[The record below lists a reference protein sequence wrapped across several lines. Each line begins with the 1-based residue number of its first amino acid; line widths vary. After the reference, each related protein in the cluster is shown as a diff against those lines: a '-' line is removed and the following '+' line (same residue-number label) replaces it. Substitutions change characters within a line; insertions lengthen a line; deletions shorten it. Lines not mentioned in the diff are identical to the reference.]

1 MREAAELGRFALLS
15 VLLFAPV
22 VTLALDA
29 THSISQYG
37 HTTWTLQEGALPGVP
52 SDMAQTTDG
61 YLWVGTR
68 AGLVRFDGVRFVPFA
83 PPKGEEPLTSRV
95 LSLRAAHDGSLWIG
109 TRTDLEH
116 WQNGHL
122 SHYPDAL
129 GTVMSILE
137 DPGGKVWFTRIR
149 LHEREGPLCEVAGA
163 KSVCHGVQDGI
174 SIRQAHQLTRDAQ
187 GNLWTFSASELLRWK
202 PGSVRTYVAAELG
215 GKGEAE
221 DSFEVFQTLAAA
233 PDGSMWVGAT
243 QPSHGLGLL
252 RVVNDSLESVVTP
265 ELDGRKLSV
274 SALLLDQRN
283 ALWIGTPGEGLLR
296 LHDGKVSRY
305 GTREGLSSDTIQG
318 LFEDREGTL
327 WVLTAQG
334 IDAFRDLRVSSVT
347 SREGLSADVANAVLA
362 TRDGAVW
369 INSWHSLDVL
379 HDGKVTSLSAH
390 KGLPGEEVTALFED
404 RTGTLWLGIDNDLM
418 AFEGG
423 TFKTVKRP
431 DGRSIGYIQQLT
443 QDTAGDI
450 WLIESKTSQM
460 LRIHDRQV
468 VETIPRSEIA
478 FAYAQSMVPDQHEG
492 VWFPLTNGDLAHYR
506 RGQLETV
513 EFHRAPHTGLVSGL
527 ISTPDGSIIGG
538 TSLGLIGWRNGRSQ
552 TMTAAND
559 LPCQDIHTLL
569 RDRHDNLW
577 LYAACGVIF
586 MASDQVQAWW
596 RDPGA
601 RLRFRVFDVLDGA
614 RPALGAFFPRS
625 SVGPDGRL
633 WFVNGSMAQVIEPDR
648 LVANTLAPPVHIEG
662 LVADRRAFS
671 PQAGLRL
678 APHTRD
684 LEIDYT
690 ALSLVV
696 PRKNNFR
703 YKLVGHDTDWQD
715 AGARRQAFYT
725 DLRPGDYRFQ
735 VIASNNNGVWNES
748 GASLDFAITP
758 ALYQTTW
765 FTALCI
771 CAGAGALW
779 LLYLVRVRQIE
790 MRIRMRLEER
800 VIERE
805 RMTRDL
811 HDTLLQSMQG
821 LILRFQAV
829 LARIPEGGE
838 RAMQMM
844 EQALE
849 RADQVLAEGREHVY
863 GLRRST
869 HASNDLPQALQALAK
884 ELAETADHTKFR
896 IIIEGAPRRL
906 HPVVREEAYRIGAEA
921 LANAARH
928 AVATHVDTEIAYSRK
943 GLTLRVV
950 DDGRGFDAA
959 VLSEGAP
966 RGHFGLSG
974 MRERARRIRA
984 RFEVSTRPGSG
995 SAVEVQVPASI
1006 AYEVLEAVGGAGGVR
1021 LALSARG
1028 RVDLEGLSEQT
1039 AVAANGRH
1047 GAIAGKWREAH
1058 YRGKGE

>member
-1 MREAAELGRFALLS
+1 MRFALLS

-22 VTLALDA
+22 TFALEA
-29 THSISQYG
+29 AHSISQYG
-37 HTTWTLQEGALPGVP
+37 HTMWTLQEGALPGVP
-52 SDMAQTTDG
+52 LDVAQTTDG

-83 PPKGEEPLTSRV
+83 PPKGEELLTSRV
-95 LSLRAAHDGSLWIG
+95 LSLRAARDGSLWIG
-109 TRTDLEH
+109 TRSDLEH

-122 SHYPDAL
+122 SHYSDAP
-129 GTVMSILE
+129 GTIMSVIE
-137 DPGGKVWFTRIR
+137 DSGGKVWFTRMRIG
-149 LHEREGPLCEVAGA
+149 EGEGPLCEVAGTA
-163 KSVCHGVQDGI
+163 AICHGVKDGI
-174 SIRQAHQLTRDAQ
+174 PLRHAHQLTLDAR
-187 GNLWTFSASELLRWK
+187 GNFWTFSATDLLRWK
-202 PGSVRTYVAAELG
+202 PGSARTYVAAELG

-221 DSFEVFQTLAAA
+221 DSFEVFQALAPA

-243 QPSHGLGLL
+243 QPSHGLGLM
-252 RVVNDSLESVVTP
+252 RVVDDRLESVVMP

-274 SALLLDQRN
+274 SALLLDHQN

-296 LHDGKVSRY
+296 LQGEKVSRY
-305 GTREGLSSDTIQG
+305 GAREGLSSDTVQG

-334 IDAFRDLRVSSVT
+334 IDAFRDLRVTSVT

-362 TRDGAVW
+362 TRDGTVW
-369 INSWHSLDVL
+369 INTWHSLDAL
-379 HDGKVTSLSAH
+379 RDGKVTSLSAH

-404 RTGTLWLGIDNDLM
+404 SAGTLWLGVDNDLL

-423 TFKTVKRP
+423 TFKSVKRP

-450 WLIESKTSQM
+450 WLMESKTQQ
-460 LRIHDRQV
+460 LVRIHDRQV
-468 VETIPRSEIA
+468 VQTIPRSVIP
-478 FAYAQSMVPDQHEG
+478 FAYAQSIVPDQHEG
-492 VWFPLTNGDLAHYR
+492 IWFALTNGDLAHYR

-513 EFHRAPHTGLVSGL
+513 EFHRAGLIWGL

-552 TMTAAND
+552 TMTLANN

-586 MASDQVQAWW
+586 LAADEVQAWW
-596 RDPGA
+596 KDPGA
-601 RLRFRVFDVLDGA
+601 RLRFRLFDALDGA
-614 RPALGAFFPRS
+614 RPSLGGFFPRS

-633 WFVNGSMAQVIEPDR
+633 WFANGSVVQVIDPDR
-648 LVANTLAPPVHIEG
+648 LGGNTLAPPVHIEG

-671 PQAGLRL
+671 PQAGLRF

-703 YKLVGHDTDWQD
+703 YKLVGHDSDWQD

-725 DLRPGDYRFQ
+725 DLPPGDYRFQ
-735 VIASNNNGVWNES
+735 VVASNNDGVWSES
-748 GASLDFAITP
+748 GASLDFAIMP
-758 ALYQTTW
+758 AFYQTTW
-765 FTALCI
+765 FMALCI
-771 CAGAGALW
+771 FAGAGVLW
-779 LLYLVRVRQIE
+779 LLYLARVRQIE
-790 MRIRMRLEER
+790 MGIRMRLEER

-805 RMTRDL
+805 RMARDL
-811 HDTLLQSMQG
+811 HDTLLQSVQG

-838 RAMQMM
+838 RPLHMM

-863 GLRRST
+863 DLRKAT
-869 HASNDLPQALQALAK
+869 HASNDLPQALQ
-884 ELAETADHTKFR
+884 ELAEQLAQTSDNTQFR
-896 IIIEGAPRRL
+896 VTIEGTPRRL
-906 HPVVREEAYRIGAEA
+906 HPVVREETYRIGAEA
-921 LANAARH
+921 LTNAVRH

-943 GLTLRVV
+943 GVTLRVV
-950 DDGRGFDAA
+950 DNGRGFDAA
-959 VLSEGAP
+959 VLSIGAP
-966 RGHFGLSG
+966 RGHFGLTG
-974 MRERARRIRA
+974 MRERAHRIRA

-995 SAVEVQVPASI
+995 SAVEVSVPASI
-1006 AYEVLEAVGGAGGVR
+1006 AYRVGGR
-1021 LALSARG
+1021 L
-1028 RVDLEGLSEQT
+1028 VM
-1039 AVAANGRH
+1039 
-1047 GAIAGKWREAH
+1047 
-1058 YRGKGE
+1058 